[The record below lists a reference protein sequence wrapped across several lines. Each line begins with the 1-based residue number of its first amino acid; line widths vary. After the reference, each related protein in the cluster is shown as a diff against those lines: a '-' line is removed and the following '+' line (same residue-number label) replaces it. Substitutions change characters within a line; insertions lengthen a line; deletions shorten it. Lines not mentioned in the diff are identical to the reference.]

1 MKNSGGGGDNE
12 NIDFNIDL
20 RLNEGHGEYSNN
32 ILNKNNNHININN
45 NDIQSDDENILN
57 NN

>member
-1 MKNSGGGGDNE
+1 LKNSGGGGDNE

-32 ILNKNNNHININN
+32 IK
-45 NDIQSDDENILN
+45 
-57 NN
+57 